1 MSAHLQA
8 IVRDMAE
15 GLSREKLTEVLLK
28 AIPKRELRWFQPPTR
43 EGRLGVRVQPRTPD
57 RVYGDFYTDE
67 VIEQFPDDEALEY
80 LEEIR
85 NVVLAQDSLRDAET
99 LEFLREEL
107 AVYRAKK
114 IGVHDYFHSVLVIFE
129 WWDKVTPHAP
139 VASATDPQEGP
150 LNLLLAQLIET
161 K

>member
-1 MSAHLQA
+1 
-8 IVRDMAE
+8 MAE
-15 GLSREKLTEVLLK
+15 GLSSEKLTEVLLK

-43 EGRLGVRVQPRTPD
+43 EGRPGARVQPRTPD
-57 RVYGDFYTDE
+57 PVYADFYTDE
-67 VIEQFPDDEALEY
+67 VIQQFSDTRALEY

-85 NVVLAQDSLRDAET
+85 NVVLAQNPVRDAET
-99 LEFLREEL
+99 LVFLREEW

-114 IGVHDYFHSVLVIFE
+114 TGVPDYFHSILFIFE
-129 WWDKVTPHAP
+129 QWDKVTPHAP

>member
-15 GLSREKLTEVLLK
+15 GLSSEKLTEVLLT

-43 EGRLGVRVQPRTPD
+43 EGRPGVRVQPRTPD
-57 RVYGDFYTDE
+57 RVYGEFYTNE
-67 VIEQFPDDEALEY
+67 VIQQFPDDKALEY
-80 LEEIR
+80 LELVR
-85 NVVLAQDSLRDAET
+85 KVVQDPVGDAET
-99 LEFLREEL
+99 LVFLREEL

-114 IGVHDYFHSVLVIFE
+114 TGVPDYFHSILVIFE
-129 WWDKVTPHAP
+129 QWDKVTPHAP
-139 VASATDPQEGP
+139 VASATDPQEAL
-150 LNLLLAQLIET
+150 LNLLLTQLIET

>member
-1 MSAHLQA
+1 MSEHLQA
-8 IVRDMAE
+8 IVRDM

-28 AIPKRELRWFQPPTR
+28 AIPKREFRWFQPPTPK
-43 EGRLGVRVQPRTPD
+43 GRPGVRVQPPTPH
-57 RVYGDFYTDE
+57 RVYDEFYTDE
-67 VIEQFPDDEALEY
+67 VIEQFPDVDALEY
-80 LEEIR
+80 LELVR
-85 NVVLAQDSLRDAET
+85 KVVQDPVGDADT
-99 LEFLREEL
+99 LVFLREEL
-107 AVYRAKK
+107 AAYRAKK
-114 IGVHDYFHSVLVIFE
+114 KGVPDYFHSVLVIFE